1 MYSLRCDVYLT
12 RRQRMHY
19 VTDNVGNLLF
29 SGKDILGALE
39 FLLEHGEPEFRI
51 EGQDR
56 DEVFIA
62 TIRPG

>member
-19 VTDNVGNLLF
+19 VLDSVGNLRF

-39 FLLEHGEPEFRI
+39 YLLEHGEPKFRI
-51 EGQDR
+51 EGQDDDR
-56 DEVFIA
+56 VFIA
-62 TIRPG
+62 TIRAD